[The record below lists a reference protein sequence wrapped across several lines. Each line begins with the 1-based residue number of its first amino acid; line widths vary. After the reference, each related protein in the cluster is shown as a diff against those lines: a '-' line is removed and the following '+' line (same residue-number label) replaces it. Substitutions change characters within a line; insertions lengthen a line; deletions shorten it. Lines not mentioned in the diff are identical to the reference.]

1 MAWSKSMLEQ
11 FRQYAGGR
19 VYANY
24 MSATGEAVAKSV
36 YGSNYP
42 RLAQL
47 KKKYD
52 PENFFHLNQ
61 NVLPA

>member
-1 MAWSKSMLEQ
+1 
-11 FRQYAGGR
+11 
-19 VYANY
+19 
-24 MSATGEAVAKSV
+24 MSTTGELAAKSV

-47 KKKYD
+47 KKEYD

-61 NVLPA
+61 NVLPK